1 MIGII
6 SDLLERWI
14 DKHPSQPKE
23 YVLKA
28 KREAEEARRKAEL
41 AELQYGVSIIREF
54 REIEDKMKVARR

>member
-1 MIGII
+1 MIEMI
-6 SDLLERWI
+6 SNFLERWR
-14 DKHPSQPKE
+14 DRHPAQPKE